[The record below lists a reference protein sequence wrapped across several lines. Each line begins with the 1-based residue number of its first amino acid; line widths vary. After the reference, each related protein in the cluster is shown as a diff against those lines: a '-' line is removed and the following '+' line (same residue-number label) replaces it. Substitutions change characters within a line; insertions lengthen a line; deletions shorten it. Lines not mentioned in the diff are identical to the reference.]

1 MMQNAANIKDWAD
14 QQMRER
20 RHQADCDAEEEKNW
34 AAQVEATTRMRGM
47 LEDENHARKVAHH
60 KQMVEDNKRMALEKR
75 MREQAAR
82 DDGERQNQL
91 EVTLTNHNEVL
102 QLDGK
107 TLRTDNHQ

>member
-1 MMQNAANIKDWAD
+1 MQREWAD

-20 RHQADCDAEEEKNW
+20 RHQAACDKEEEMNW
-34 AAQVEATTRMRGM
+34 AAQQTATTRMIGM
-47 LEDENHARKVAHH
+47 LQDENHARQVAYH
-60 KQMVEDNKRMALEKR
+60 KQIVEENKRMAREKR
-75 MREQAAR
+75 ERDQAAR

-102 QLDGK
+102 QADGK